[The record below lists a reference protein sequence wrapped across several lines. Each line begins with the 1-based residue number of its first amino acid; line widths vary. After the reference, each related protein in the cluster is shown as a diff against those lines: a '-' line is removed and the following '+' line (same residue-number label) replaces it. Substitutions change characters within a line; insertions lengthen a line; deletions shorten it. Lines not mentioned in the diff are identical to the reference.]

1 MPRPRRATAADVAEE
16 AGVSTA
22 TVSYVL
28 NDTPGQKIST
38 TTAARVRA
46 AAKELGYVM
55 NPTARALARG
65 ETTFVI
71 IDMSVF
77 PRSEASDAG
86 FYGFSR
92 YLDDRGY
99 TTLLTWW
106 GPERWEQQLIKL
118 ALDTSATRVI
128 TSIPA
133 SEATREALR
142 TAGVKTISSI
152 LADPGDLVV
161 PLQLAATEQVKY
173 LAARGHTNL
182 LYVRE
187 TAPELLQLDALR
199 GGASERTATEL
210 GLDWNAARGSPDLL
224 EHREQVQR
232 ALAEHP
238 KATAIIAYNDDVAL
252 RTLSAL
258 QSLGVTV
265 PEEVSLIGVDNR
277 PFSRDTHPP
286 LTTVSYSYAMAEL
299 TPEVIE
305 TFVEGAGRS
314 GLATDITAAVHV
326 ETLERESVGPPRAS
340 TRTALPGY
348 PNAN

>member
-1 MPRPRRATAADVAEE
+1 
-16 AGVSTA
+16 
-22 TVSYVL
+22 
-28 NDTPGQKIST
+28 Q
-38 TTAARVRA
+38 
-46 AAKELGYVM
+46 
-55 NPTARALARG
+55 
-65 ETTFVI
+65 
-71 IDMSVF
+71 
-77 PRSEASDAG
+77 
-86 FYGFSR
+86 
-92 YLDDRGY
+92 
-99 TTLLTWW
+99 
-106 GPERWEQQLIKL
+106 
-118 ALDTSATRVI
+118 
-128 TSIPA
+128 
-133 SEATREALR
+133 
-142 TAGVKTISSI
+142 
-152 LADPGDLVV
+152 
-161 PLQLAATEQVKY
+161 
-173 LAARGHTNL
+173 HTNIMHCL
-182 LYVRE
+182 SQTIFFHAEDGIRDRNV
-187 TAPELLQLDALR
+187 TGVQTCAL
-199 GGASERTATEL
+199 
-210 GLDWNAARGSPDLL
+210 PILL